1 MRLDPDVLTPT
12 AGAPLWG
19 PENAWTQ
26 CPKENRG
33 QPEVPGGCRCL
44 WQRPGSLRRG
54 GRGILATN
62 EERQQAV
69 LTPEDVS
76 FRGPLCISAPW
87 AVLSSELQTCQQF
100 GVASQTS
107 EV

>member
-33 QPEVPGGCRCL
+33 QPEVPD
-44 WQRPGSLRRG
+44 GSLRRG
-54 GRGILATN
+54 GEGVLATN

-69 LTPEDVS
+69 LTPEDMS
-76 FRGPLCISAPW
+76 FRVPLCISAPW
-87 AVLSSELQTCQQF
+87 AVLSSELQTSQQF